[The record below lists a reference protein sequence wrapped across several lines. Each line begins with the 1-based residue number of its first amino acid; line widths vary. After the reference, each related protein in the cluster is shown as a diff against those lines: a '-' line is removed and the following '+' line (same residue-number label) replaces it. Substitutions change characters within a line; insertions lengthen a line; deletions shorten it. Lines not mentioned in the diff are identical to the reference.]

1 MTAPHCRVSRVKPKN
16 GGAVIEI
23 MKTPPA
29 YDADLVDML
38 VYVLAEARKGNVCSF
53 ALVFRHEL
61 DDGDIEFTQAYGLHK
76 DADKRDSTI
85 LLGGMEKLKAYILK
99 EQCSD
104 E

>member
-1 MTAPHCRVSRVKPKN
+1 MQHDYNKR
-16 GGAVIEI
+16 I
-23 MKTPPA
+23 
-29 YDADLVDML
+29 
-38 VYVLAEARKGNVCSF
+38 RKSIGP
-53 ALVFRHEL
+53 
-61 DDGDIEFTQAYGLHK
+61 IEFTQAYGLHK